1 MIGAHP
7 DDCEI
12 KAGGTAAKWVDAGFR
27 VTMVSV
33 TNGDAGHYVMSGGE
47 LARRRKAECKE
58 SAKRGGTRS
67 IVLDNHDGELS
78 PLLSVRKEIV
88 RIIREEKADI
98 VVTHRPNDYHPDH
111 RYTSQLVQ
119 DSAYMV
125 TVPNFAPAVPAL
137 RRNPVYFYF
146 MDDFEKPV
154 PFQANIAVDVDDM
167 MNVKFDMLDAM
178 ESQMY
183 EWLPWHD
190 GYLDDVPE
198 GAKKRRKWLA
208 KRWSAYF
215 ESYAERGRES
225 LERRYGKKRAS
236 KVRYA
241 EFFEVSEYGARPSEA
256 FLQKL
261 FPFLPKQAD
270 VSQ

>member
-12 KAGGTAAKWVDAGFR
+12 KAGGTAAKWVKAGFR

-33 TNGDAGHYVMSGGE
+33 TNGDAGHYTMSGGE
-47 LARRRKAECKE
+47 LARRRKLECKE
-58 SAKRGGTRS
+58 SAKRGGTGS

-88 RIIREEKADI
+88 RIIREQKAEI

-125 TVPNFAPAVPAL
+125 TVPNFAPTVPAL
-137 RRNPVYFYF
+137 RQNPVYFYF
-146 MDDFEKPV
+146 MDDFEKPT
-154 PFQANIAVDVDDM
+154 PFRPDVAVDVDDV

-198 GAKKRRKWLA
+198 GGKKRRTWLA

-215 ESYAERGRES
+215 EGYAERGRES
-225 LERRYGKKRAS
+225 LEGWYGKKRAS

-241 EFFEVSEYGARPSEA
+241 ELFEVSEYGARPSEA
-256 FLQKL
+256 ILRKL
-261 FPFLPKQAD
+261 FPFLPKAGGATT
-270 VSQ
+270 